1 MKTPVR
7 MLAVL
12 AALVAACKEPNAPPG
27 PAEVQLST
35 DLNPGMV
42 DTALASIARS
52 GGPRAE
58 RIAGMKAG
66 VSALPGPAGAP
77 VKGAAQ
83 LPALSQAWTSYRME
97 AWLSQLK
104 TNEPQLYDTD
114 EEVRQAVVS
123 GRAVVGIVS
132 SDEAAK
138 AAASAAHVLTVYPNQ
153 RSIGTFVWPTALSV
167 PKSAKNPEAA
177 QKLAERLADRNT
189 EQLLVARVPGYL
201 PLRADI
207 PVPPGVRSAAN
218 LVVVSVDP
226 ARIVAEIALRKA
238 ALAAWAQSIPKPGPA
253 PSQPQTKKEGRE
265 RCLILTR

>member
-27 PAEVQLST
+27 PAEMQLST

-83 LPALSQAWTSYRME
+83 PAQPPPQLGDVRWDDEPYGAIAAAAPGDLLPA
-97 AWLSQLK
+97 
-104 TNEPQLYDTD
+104 
-114 EEVRQAVVS
+114 
-123 GRAVVGIVS
+123 
-132 SDEAAK
+132 
-138 AAASAAHVLTVYPNQ
+138 
-153 RSIGTFVWPTALSV
+153 
-167 PKSAKNPEAA
+167 PEGG
-177 QKLAERLADRNT
+177 KD
-189 EQLLVARVPGYL
+189 
-201 PLRADI
+201 
-207 PVPPGVRSAAN
+207 VPPLWRAPR
-218 LVVVSVDP
+218 VSC
-226 ARIVAEIALRKA
+226 VA
-238 ALAAWAQSIPKPGPA
+238 G
-253 PSQPQTKKEGRE
+253 GR
-265 RCLILTR
+265 R